1 MNLVAGLLGREAAA
15 CVFGGG
21 AVIDDTVDFSSNR
34 HRNAV
39 RIGEFHHDADL
50 RALDVAILADS
61 ADAGFPRK
69 RQLLLTPSRHT
80 GENRTE
86 GGQTATVENR

>member
-1 MNLVAGLLGREAAA
+1 MPYESANSITTLTCAN
-15 CVFGGG
+15 
-21 AVIDDTVDFSSNR
+21 S
-34 HRNAV
+34 
-39 RIGEFHHDADL
+39 
-50 RALDVAILADS
+50 DVAILADS

-86 GGQTATVENR
+86 GGQTATVDSRSSG

>member
-1 MNLVAGLLGREAAA
+1 MRPVEADPVNLVAGLLGREAAV

-50 RALDVAILADS
+50 RELRRRH
-61 ADAGFPRK
+61 PR
-69 RQLLLTPSRHT
+69 RF
-80 GENRTE
+80 G
-86 GGQTATVENR
+86 